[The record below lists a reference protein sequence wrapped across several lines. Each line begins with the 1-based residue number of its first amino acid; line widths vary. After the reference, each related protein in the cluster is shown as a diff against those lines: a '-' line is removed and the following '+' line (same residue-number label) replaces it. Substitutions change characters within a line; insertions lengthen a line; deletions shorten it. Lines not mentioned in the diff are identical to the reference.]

1 MGALASRVL
10 LLSIDG
16 RVASQVVPALEGR
29 GMEVAVTG
37 DPQVALRRL
46 AEHQLVILDA
56 PEEATVAMLCRR
68 INDEVGSAHPPI
80 LAVAHGPN
88 VESRVGMLEAGAD
101 DVVAQPI
108 DPREL
113 EALVE
118 ALLLRAPGAATAG
131 AETAAILPPTPAG
144 PGRVI
149 AFASAKGGSGTT
161 SLAVNTALVLAE
173 MAPGNVAI
181 VDLDM
186 YHGQVATH
194 LDLYGRRSTADLA
207 REDHSSP
214 NPEVFA
220 EAGRRHGGG
229 LLVFGGPY
237 RPDDATGIG
246 PAHLVGLVEQMRGL
260 YGTLVIDVGSTLD
273 DRSFAVLAKAD
284 EVALVLTPDIP
295 SLRLLHTFL
304 QVMSES
310 GGATDRSLF
319 VVNNIYPKA
328 MINAEQV
335 EEHLGIKI
343 GLEIP
348 YDSDSFVKAVNE
360 GQPLMTFARR
370 SPAAASIRKLAA
382 ELTTGSAPD
391 AERAAKPQPRKGLF
405 RNFLAR
411 D

>member
-1 MGALASRVL
+1 MASRVL

-16 RVASQVVPALEGR
+16 RVANQIVPALEAR
-29 GMEVAVTG
+29 GVEVAVTS
-37 DPQVALRRL
+37 DPQIALRRL

-56 PEEATVAMLCRR
+56 PDEATVAMLCRR
-68 INDEVGSAHPPI
+68 INDEVGTAHPPI
-80 LAVAHGPN
+80 LAVAHSPN
-88 VESRVGMLEAGAD
+88 VESRVGLLEAGAD
-101 DVVAQPI
+101 DVLAQPV
-108 DPREL
+108 DTREL

-118 ALLLRAPGAATAG
+118 ALLLRAPGAAITGGEA
-131 AETAAILPPTPAG
+131 TAILPPTPAG

-181 VDLDM
+181 ADLDM

-207 REDHSSP
+207 REDHSTP

-220 EAGRRHGGG
+220 EAGRRHATG

-237 RPDDATGIG
+237 RPDDAAHI
-246 PAHLVGLVEQMRGL
+246 PAAHLVGLVEQMRGL
-260 YGTLVIDVGSTLD
+260 YGTLVIDAGSTLD
-273 DRSFAVLAKAD
+273 DRSFAVLARAD
-284 EVALVLTPDIP
+284 GVALVLTPDIP
-295 SLRLLHTFL
+295 SLRLLHAFL

-319 VVNNIYPKA
+319 VVNHIYPKA
-328 MINAEQV
+328 MISSEQI

-348 YDSDSFVKAVNE
+348 YDGDNFVKAVNE
-360 GQPLMTFARR
+360 GQPLMTIARR
-370 SPAAASIRKLAA
+370 SPAAAAIRRLAA
-382 ELTTGSAPD
+382 EMATGGAPETEQG
-391 AERAAKPQPRKGLF
+391 AQPQQRKGLF
-405 RNFLAR
+405 RGLLGR

>member
-1 MGALASRVL
+1 MASRVL

-16 RVASQVVPALEGR
+16 RVANQVVPSLEAR
-29 GMEVAVTG
+29 GFEVAVTG

-56 PEEATVAMLCRR
+56 PDEATVAMLCRR
-68 INDEVGSAHPPI
+68 INDEAGSAHPPI
-80 LAVAHGPN
+80 LAVAHSPN
-88 VESRVGMLEAGAD
+88 VEARVGLLEAGAD

-108 DPREL
+108 DGREL

-118 ALLLRAPGAATAG
+118 ALLLRAPGGSMAG
-131 AETAAILPPTPAG
+131 GEQAQILPPTPAG

-194 LDLYGRRSTADLA
+194 MDLYGRRSTADLA

-246 PAHLVGLVEQMRGL
+246 PGHLVGLVEQMRGL
-260 YGTLVIDVGSTLD
+260 YGTLVIDAGSTLD
-273 DRSFAVLAKAD
+273 DRSFSVLAKAD
-284 EVALVLTPDIP
+284 AVALVLTPDIP
-295 SLRLLHTFL
+295 SLRLLHAFL

-319 VVNNIYPKA
+319 VVNHIYPKA
-328 MINAEQV
+328 MISSEQI

-348 YDSDSFVKAVNE
+348 YDGDNFVKAVNE
-360 GQPLMTFARR
+360 GQPLMTIAHR
-370 SPAAASIRKLAA
+370 SPAAATIRKLAA
-382 ELTTGSAPD
+382 QLTTGSAPD
-391 AERAAKPQPRKGLF
+391 AESAQPQQRKGLF
-405 RNFLAR
+405 RGFLGR